1 MDELFKEISDSRRIR
16 SQGNTTYLYKGEL
29 LANERILRGKKD
41 FEKLKTMG
49 SMAIEGLK
57 NTPDFL
63 FGVSKGILPG
73 MAIGAEET
81 FKTFI
86 PFVNNNVM
94 PWLNENVPG
103 YNSMNEY
110 LNDAFA
116 PEGTAQEIG
125 SSLGEVGGQVVAP
138 GGVYSKAAKMALK
151 PMGYGKNFLANVLGY
166 GTAEFA
172 GMPPEEEGLMEMGIQ
187 FFVQNEELKNAM
199 LQSIAADEDASFFL
213 QKIQKAPQRY
223 FEGGLLGEAAEQGFR
238 SLGVLYNAVKGSPN
252 LKTVVQNNMPTNQT
266 RRNILQGIIATP
278 LAITASGI
286 NKILPEKTII
296 SKAVPTIGDGISN
309 LDNLLF
315 NGIIPDKQSL
325 DAIAHSIGNN
335 IDNLRDEGLGNSPDS
350 EDLESVLD
358 QLEEIQKANVFPA
371 NIEYFS
377 NFSKDLYENHVEL
390 VMDYIK
396 EDINLEPD
404 MRTYTEINAMDYTK
418 DIGGLKVEDIE
429 KINNT
434 IPVNAD
440 MGEPK

>member
-1 MDELFKEISDSRRIR
+1 MDELFKEIADSRRIR

-81 FKTFI
+81 FKTFL

-187 FFVQNEELKNAM
+187 FFVQNKELKNAM
-199 LQSIAADEDASFFL
+199 LQSIAADEDASYFL

-252 LKTVVQNNMPTNQT
+252 LKATLE
-266 RRNILQGIIATP
+266 NIGTDAPKNLDA
-278 LAITASGI
+278 
-286 NKILPEKTII
+286 
-296 SKAVPTIGDGISN
+296 GDGS
-309 LDNLLF
+309 
-315 NGIIPDKQSL
+315 
-325 DAIAHSIGNN
+325 
-335 IDNLRDEGLGNSPDS
+335 
-350 EDLESVLD
+350 
-358 QLEEIQKANVFPA
+358 
-371 NIEYFS
+371 
-377 NFSKDLYENHVEL
+377 
-390 VMDYIK
+390 
-396 EDINLEPD
+396 
-404 MRTYTEINAMDYTK
+404 T
-418 DIGGLKVEDIE
+418 
-429 KINNT
+429 
-434 IPVNAD
+434 
-440 MGEPK
+440 